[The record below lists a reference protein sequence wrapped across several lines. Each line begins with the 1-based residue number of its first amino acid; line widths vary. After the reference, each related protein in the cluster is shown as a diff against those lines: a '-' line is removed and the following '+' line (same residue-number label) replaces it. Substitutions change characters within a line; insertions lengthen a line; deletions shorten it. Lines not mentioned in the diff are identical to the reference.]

1 MKKTNA
7 ERPKEYRKRKDFADS
22 HNKYRKPV
30 AEEII

>member
-1 MKKTNA
+1 MKKANV
-7 ERPKEYRKRKDFADS
+7 ERLKEYRKRKHLAYS